1 LLESASFDYVSIRRT
16 MRALNLPSEASMRFS
31 KGVHS
36 EIVKPAAQRA
46 AEFMA
51 QYAGGAV
58 SAVEV
63 DCYPARP
70 QPQIIQL
77 PITPARP
84 QPRIRELPMPEV
96 RRLLGMDFPLTEA
109 ERILKSLEF
118 HIEKVAPDALTV
130 KAPPHRLDIQE
141 GAADLIEDLAR
152 IYGYDR
158 LPAEVLHDAL
168 PEQRGNRALELEERV
183 RDLLTEA
190 GLTEA
195 ITYSMTTTEREAP
208 LTAGSSE
215 YVTILNEIS
224 SDRKVMRRT
233 VLAGLLE
240 VAAHNLKHSA
250 AVRMFEVG
258 PVYLP
263 KTGEKLPDEP
273 RRLAL

>member
-1 LLESASFDYVSIRRT
+1 
-16 MRALNLPSEASMRFS
+16 
-31 KGVHS
+31 
-36 EIVKPAAQRA
+36 
-46 AEFMA
+46 
-51 QYAGGAV
+51 
-58 SAVEV
+58 
-63 DCYPARP
+63 
-70 QPQIIQL
+70 
-77 PITPARP
+77 
-84 QPRIRELPMPEV
+84 
-96 RRLLGMDFPLTEA
+96 
-109 ERILKSLEF
+109 
-118 HIEKVAPDALTV
+118 
-130 KAPPHRLDIQE
+130 
-141 GAADLIEDLAR
+141 
-152 IYGYDR
+152 
-158 LPAEVLHDAL
+158 
-168 PEQRGNRALELEERV
+168 LELEERV

-273 RRLAL
+273 RRLALVLTGPRNVEFWAESAAGAGPDLDFFDLKGIMESLAAQLHLSQVEFQKSNVPWLHPG